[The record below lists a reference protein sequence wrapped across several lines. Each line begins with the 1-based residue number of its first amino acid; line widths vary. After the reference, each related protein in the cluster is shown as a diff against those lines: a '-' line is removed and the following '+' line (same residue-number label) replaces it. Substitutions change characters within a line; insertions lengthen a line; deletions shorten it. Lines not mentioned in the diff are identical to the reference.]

1 MARCCTIIGTFIYLT
16 YVIEETIEMSMIC
29 RLIGHKFQNTLVIRE
44 DEDFYEVDDA
54 VYCSLCGFVHSK
66 PLAG

>member
-1 MARCCTIIGTFIYLT
+1 
-16 YVIEETIEMSMIC
+16 MSMIC

-44 DEDFYEVDDA
+44 DEGFYEVDDA